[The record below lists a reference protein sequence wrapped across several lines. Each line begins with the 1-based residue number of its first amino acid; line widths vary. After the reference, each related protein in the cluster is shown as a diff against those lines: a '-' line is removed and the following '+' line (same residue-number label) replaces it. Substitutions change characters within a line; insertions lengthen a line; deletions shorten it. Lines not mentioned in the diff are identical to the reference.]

1 LLTQLEKRFGPKILP
16 GGNVRF
22 DLWAPDAQEVDL
34 CLENDELPMQKAQ
47 DGWFSV
53 ITDMAKPGSKYM
65 FRVNGDL
72 KVPDPA
78 SESQD
83 DDVHGW
89 SIVVDNG
96 AYDWGEDVNW
106 KGCSWEETV
115 LYELHTGTFSDEGTF
130 KGVEKKLDYLVSLGI
145 TAIELMPV
153 ADFPGTHNWGYDGV
167 LLFAP
172 DRTYGTPEDLKDLI
186 KAAHKKGLMVF
197 LDVVYN
203 HFGPDGNYLYCYAK
217 SGFFE
222 HKHVTPWG
230 NAINFENR
238 NVRDFY
244 IQNVLYWLEEYRFDG
259 LRFDAIHE
267 IKDDSPVNILEEV
280 AAVVKERIKDR
291 HVHLV
296 LENDNNNASLLK
308 HYVAQWNDDFHH
320 CVHILLTGERGG
332 YYKDY
337 TEETTDKDPTYFLAR
352 CLAEGYA
359 YQGENSAYRENEPRG
374 ENSKDL
380 NVFSFVNF
388 IQNHDQ
394 VGNRAFG
401 ERIAAIAPKEAVKI
415 AAKLYLL
422 APTIP
427 LIFMGEEWGSKRPF
441 MFFCNLC
448 SELSDSIRDGRRRE
462 FSRFPEF
469 ADPKNRERIPD
480 PTAEETF
487 RGSKLD
493 WEGMDN
499 EIIELYK
506 ELLDIRKK
514 EIVPLIPCIE
524 HSKSRFEI
532 FGTGHFKVEWFVKN
546 GKILTFTVNF
556 PENKFDW
563 FINNG

>member
-1 LLTQLEKRFGPKILP
+1 MLTQIEKKFGPKILS
-16 GGNVRF
+16 GGNIKF
-22 DLWAPDAQEVDL
+22 DLWAPDADKVDL
-34 CLENDELPMQKAQ
+34 CLENNELPMEKAQ
-47 DGWFSV
+47 DGWFS
-53 ITDMAKPGSKYM
+53 ITTGSADIGSKYM
-65 FRVNGDL
+65 FKINGDL

-78 SESQD
+78 SRAQA

-89 SIVVDNG
+89 SVVVDND
-96 AYDWGEDVNW
+96 AYDWGEDNNW
-106 KGCSWEETV
+106 KGRPWQETV
-115 LYELHTGTFSDEGTF
+115 LYEIHTGIFSEEGTF
-130 KGVEKKLDYLVSLGI
+130 KGIQKKLDHFVSLGV

-172 DRTYGTPEDLKDLI
+172 DKTYGSPEDLKDLI
-186 KAAHKKGLMVF
+186 KAAHEKGLMVF
-197 LDVVYN
+197 MDVVYN

-217 SGFFE
+217 SEFFE

-230 NAINFENR
+230 DAINFENS

-244 IQNVLYWLEEYRFDG
+244 IQNVLYWLEEYHIDG
-259 LRFDAIHE
+259 LRFDAVHE
-267 IKDDSPVNILEEV
+267 IKDDSPVNILEEISN
-280 AAVVKERIKDR
+280 VVKDRIKDR
-291 HVHLV
+291 QVHLV
-296 LENDNNNASLLK
+296 LENDNNNASFLK

-320 CVHILLTGERGG
+320 CAHIHLAGEKGG

-337 TEETTDKDPTYFLAR
+337 TEETTDKDATYFLAR

-359 YQGENSAYRENEPRG
+359 YQGEKSAYRNNEPRG
-374 ENSKDL
+374 ENSRGL
-380 NVFSFVNF
+380 NVSSFVNF

-401 ERIAAIAPKEAVKI
+401 ERIASIASKESIKT

-441 MFFCNLC
+441 MFFCNL
-448 SELSDSIRDGRRRE
+448 SDELSDSIRDGRRRE

-480 PTAEETF
+480 PTIEATF
-487 RGSKLD
+487 KGSMLD
-493 WEGMDN
+493 WEEMDN

-506 ELLDIRKK
+506 ELLDIRKR
-514 EIVPLIPCIE
+514 EIVPLIPYIE
-524 HSKSRFEI
+524 HSKSKFKI
-532 FGTGHFKVEWFVKN
+532 FGPGHFMVKWFAKN
-546 GKILTFTVNF
+546 GKTFTIKVNF
-556 PENKFDW
+556 KENTLDW
-563 FINNG
+563 SINNG